1 MSSKQSSKAVDS
13 DLIRR
18 LYYFFKPYK
27 WWGLFA
33 IVLTLSAAFLGT
45 VRPKLTQVAV
55 DDYIAVGDVPGLLW
69 IILLLVAALAG
80 EYVILIANTYITR
93 WFGQGALYSLR
104 NAVYEKIQSLHVQF
118 FDKNPIGRLITRT
131 TSDIEALSSL
141 LSDGIVNMV
150 GDLFRIF
157 FILAFMLMMSWELT
171 IVSILVLP
179 ILFYST
185 FWFKSKVRVAFLNVR
200 DQIARLN
207 SFVQEHINGMIV
219 VQLFNREKKEQER
232 FRKIN
237 SDHKRAHL
245 DTIFYFS
252 IFWPVVEVLA
262 SLAMALVVW
271 YGGAR
276 ALMDQI
282 TFGVLLAF
290 IQYVRQFFNPI
301 RGLSEKYN
309 TLQSALASSE
319 RIFDV
324 LDTEKK
330 VVEIDEPID
339 QVNIAGKIEFQ
350 HVDFRYNPDD
360 ELILQDVSFTAKP
373 GELLAIVGATGA
385 GKSTIIN
392 LLFRFYDIQNG
403 SILLDDVDIR
413 ELSLKQLRSH
423 FGLVLQD
430 NALFTGSVLENITM
444 GNKDISREEVIKAA
458 KEVEAHQFISK
469 LPGGYD
475 FQLRERGA
483 SISMGQK
490 QLICFVRAMV
500 YDPEILILDEATSNV
515 DSETEHLVSKACE
528 RMMKGRTSVV
538 IAHRLSTIKG
548 ADNILVMHKGKIRE
562 SGTHK
567 QLVQKDDGIYRK
579 LYDLQYKD
587 QDMVGVTSGAGE

>member
-1 MSSKQSSKAVDS
+1 M
-13 DLIRR
+13 
-18 LYYFFKPYK
+18 
-27 WWGLFA
+27 A

-69 IILLLVAALAG
+69 IILLLVGALAG

-207 SFVQEHINGMIV
+207 SFVQEHINGMII

-232 FRKIN
+232 FRSIN
-237 SDHKRAHL
+237 SDHRRAHL

-330 VVEIDEPID
+330 VVEVSEPID
-339 QVNIAGKIEFQ
+339 QLKVVGKIEFQ
-350 HVDFRYNPDD
+350 NVDFRYNPDD
-360 ELILQDVSFTAKP
+360 EMILQDVSFTAKP

-392 LLFRFYDIQNG
+392 LLLRFYDIQSG

-444 GNKDISREEVIKAA
+444 GNKNISRDDVIKAA
-458 KEVEAHQFISK
+458 KEVEAHHFINK

-562 SGTHK
+562 SGTHT
-567 QLVQKDDGIYRK
+567 QLVRKDEGIYRK
-579 LYDLQYKD
+579 LYELQYKD
-587 QDMVGVTSGAGE
+587 QDMVGVKSGA

>member
-1 MSSKQSSKAVDS
+1 M
-13 DLIRR
+13 
-18 LYYFFKPYK
+18 
-27 WWGLFA
+27 
-33 IVLTLSAAFLGT
+33 VLTLSAAFLGT

-69 IILLLVAALAG
+69 IILLLVGALAG

-157 FILAFMLMMSWELT
+157 FILAFMLMMSWEMT

-185 FWFKSKVRVAFLNVR
+185 FWFKSKVRVAFLDVR

-219 VQLFNREKKEQER
+219 VQLFNREKKELER

-237 SDHKRAHL
+237 SDHRRAHL

-324 LDTEKK
+324 LDTEKE
-330 VVEIDEPID
+330 VVEISEPID
-339 QVNIAGKIEFQ
+339 QLKVVGKIEFKN
-350 HVDFRYNPDD
+350 VDFRYNPDD
-360 ELILQDVSFTAKP
+360 EMILQDVSFTAKP

-392 LLFRFYDIQNG
+392 LLLRFYDIQNG

-444 GNKDISREEVIKAA
+444 GNKDISRDDVIKAA
-458 KEVEAHQFISK
+458 KEVEAHHFISK

-548 ADNILVMHKGKIRE
+548 ADTILVMHKGKIRE

-579 LYDLQYKD
+579 LYELQYKD
-587 QDMVGVTSGAGE
+587 QDMVGVKSGA

>member
-1 MSSKQSSKAVDS
+1 MNSKDNKKAVDS
-13 DLIRR
+13 ELIRR

-27 WWGLFA
+27 WWGILA
-33 IVLTLSAAFLGT
+33 IILTLSAAFLGT
-45 VRPKLTQVAV
+45 VRPKLTQLAV
-55 DDYIAVGDVPGLLW
+55 DDYISKGDIPGLMW

-80 EYVILIANTYITR
+80 EFIILVANTYITR

-104 NAVYEKIQSLHVQF
+104 NSVYEKIQSLHVQF

-157 FILAFMLMMSWELT
+157 FILGFMLTMSWELT
-171 IVSILVLP
+171 IVSVLVLP

-200 DQIARLN
+200 DQISRLN
-207 SFVQEHINGMIV
+207 SFVQEHINGMVV
-219 VQLFNREKKEQER
+219 VQLFNREEKEKDR
-232 FRKIN
+232 FRSIN
-237 SDHKRAHL
+237 DDHRTAHL

-252 IFWPVVEVLA
+252 IFWPVVEMLA
-262 SLAMALVVW
+262 SVAMALVVW

-276 ALMDQI
+276 ALMEQL

-319 RIFDV
+319 RIFDI
-324 LDTEKK
+324 LDTKK
-330 VVEIDEPID
+330 VVKDPESPVD
-339 QVNIAGKIEFQ
+339 QPTVSGHIEFK
-350 HVDFRYNPDD
+350 HVDFSYNPDD
-360 ELILQDVSFTAKP
+360 ETILKDVSFEAKA
-373 GELLAIVGATGA
+373 GETLAIVGATGA

-392 LLFRFYDIQNG
+392 LLLRYYDIG
-403 SILLDDVDIR
+403 KGKIMLDGVDIR
-413 ELSLKQLRSH
+413 DLTLYQLRSH

-430 NALFTGSVLENITM
+430 NALFSGTVLENITL
-444 GNKDISREEVIKAA
+444 GNENITRESVISAA
-458 KEVEAHQFISK
+458 KEVEAHEFIMR

-475 FQLRERGA
+475 FELRERGS

-515 DSETEHLVSKACE
+515 DSETEHLVSKACV
-528 RMMKGRTSVV
+528 RMMKGRTSIV

-548 ADNILVMHKGKIRE
+548 ANNILVMHKGVIRE
-562 SGTHK
+562 SGNHEELLEK
-567 QLVQKDDGIYRK
+567 EDGIYKK
-579 LYDLQYKD
+579 LYELQYKD
-587 QDMVGVTSGAGE
+587 QDLVSAGN

>member
-1 MSSKQSSKAVDS
+1 MNSKNTKKAVDS
-13 DLIRR
+13 ELIRR

-27 WWGLFA
+27 WWGILA

-45 VRPKLTQVAV
+45 VRPKLTQMAV
-55 DDYIAVGDVPGLLW
+55 DDYISQGDVSGLMW
-69 IILLLVAALAG
+69 IVLLLVLALAG
-80 EYVILIANTYITR
+80 EFIILVANTYITR

-104 NAVYEKIQSLHVQF
+104 NTVYEKIQSLHVQF

-157 FILAFMLMMSWELT
+157 FILGFMLMMSWELT
-171 IVSILVLP
+171 IVSVLVLP

-200 DQIARLN
+200 DQISRLN
-207 SFVQEHINGMIV
+207 SFVQEHINGMVV
-219 VQLFNREKKEQER
+219 VQLFNREEKEKER
-232 FRKIN
+232 FESINNDHRK
-237 SDHKRAHL
+237 AHL

-262 SLAMALVVW
+262 SIAMALVVW

-276 ALMDQI
+276 ALMDQL

-324 LDTEKK
+324 LDTEK
-330 VVEIDEPID
+330 VVTDPENPVD
-339 QVNIAGKIEFQ
+339 QPTVKGHIEFKE
-350 HVDFRYNPDD
+350 VDFSYNPDD
-360 ELILQDVSFTAKP
+360 ETILKNVSFEAKP
-373 GELLAIVGATGA
+373 GETLAIVGATGA

-392 LLFRFYDIQNG
+392 LLLRFYDIQKG
-403 SILLDDVDIR
+403 KILLDGVDIR
-413 ELSLKQLRSH
+413 DLTLHQLRSH

-430 NALFTGSVLENITM
+430 NALFSGTVLENITL
-444 GNKDISREEVIKAA
+444 GNENISKEAVIAAA
-458 KEVEAHQFISK
+458 KEVEAHEFIMR

-475 FQLRERGA
+475 FELRERGS

-500 YDPEILILDEATSNV
+500 YNPEILVLDEATSNV
-515 DSETEHLVSKACE
+515 DSETEHLVSKACV
-528 RMMKGRTSVV
+528 RMMKGRTSIV

-548 ADNILVMHKGKIRE
+548 ADKILVMHKGVIRE
-562 SGTHK
+562 SGNHEE
-567 QLVQKDDGIYRK
+567 LVEKEDGIYKK
-579 LYDLQYKD
+579 LYELQYKD
-587 QDMVGVTSGAGE
+587 QDLVSAGN

>member
-1 MSSKQSSKAVDS
+1 LNSKDNTKAVDS
-13 DLIRR
+13 ELIRR

-27 WWGLFA
+27 WWGILA
-33 IVLTLSAAFLGT
+33 IILTLSAAFLGT
-45 VRPKLTQVAV
+45 VRPKLTQMAV
-55 DDYIAVGDVPGLLW
+55 DDYISQGDIPGLMW

-80 EYVILIANTYITR
+80 EFIILVANTYITR

-104 NAVYEKIQSLHVQF
+104 NTVYEKIQSLHVQF

-157 FILAFMLMMSWELT
+157 FILGFMLMMSWELT

-200 DQIARLN
+200 DQISRLN
-207 SFVQEHINGMIV
+207 SFVQEHINGMVV
-219 VQLFNREKKEQER
+219 VQLFNREQKEKER
-232 FRKIN
+232 FESIN
-237 SDHKRAHL
+237 DDHREAHL

-252 IFWPVVEVLA
+252 IFWPVVEMLA
-262 SLAMALVVW
+262 SIAMALVVW

-276 ALMDQI
+276 ALMDQL

-319 RIFDV
+319 RIFDI
-324 LDTEKK
+324 LDTEK
-330 VVEIDEPID
+330 EIRDPEEPVD
-339 QVNIAGKIEFQ
+339 QPEVNGHIEFRN
-350 HVDFRYNPDD
+350 VDFSYNPDD
-360 ELILQDVSFTAKP
+360 ETILKDVSFEANP
-373 GELLAIVGATGA
+373 GETLAIVGATGA

-392 LLFRFYDIQNG
+392 LLLRYYDIQKG
-403 SILLDDVDIR
+403 KILLDGVDIR
-413 ELSLKQLRSH
+413 DLTLHQLRSH

-430 NALFTGSVLENITM
+430 NALFSGTVMENITL
-444 GNKDISREEVIKAA
+444 GNENITRESVIEAA
-458 KEVEAHQFISK
+458 KEVEAHEFIMR

-475 FQLRERGA
+475 FELRERGS

-515 DSETEHLVSKACE
+515 DSETEHLVSKACV
-528 RMMKGRTSVV
+528 RMMKGRTSIV

-548 ADNILVMHKGKIRE
+548 ADNILVMHKGVIRE
-562 SGTHK
+562 SGDHDS
-567 QLVQKDDGIYRK
+567 LVEKEDGIYRK
-579 LYDLQYKD
+579 LYELQYKD
-587 QDMVGVTSGAGE
+587 QDLVSAGD